1 MYDMAEKIQSL
12 RALIKPT
19 DRQLE
24 FFRAVDTHKF
34 TMYGGAKGGG
44 KSYILRWCV
53 LRNLLNWSK
62 QGFKGVR
69 GVIFC
74 EDYPSLTDRQISKI
88 NTEFPSWLGTLGGS
102 QTDGMSFRVKPQF
115 GGSVIALRNLDDPS
129 KYASSEFAIAAVDEL
144 TKNEREKFDQLRS
157 IIRWPGIEDTKFIAG
172 TNPGGIGHAWVKKL
186 WIDREFTN
194 EDPYPEQVA
203 FIQSLPTDN
212 PHNAKSYLE
221 ELQKL
226 PEKLRKAYWDG
237 NWDVFEGQ
245 FFAEWDKQQ
254 HVIEPFSIP
263 DGWRK
268 MRSIDV
274 SGRNGITSCHWFA
287 VDYDGNVFA
296 YREYYATGF
305 DADQHAREI
314 AALSVGE
321 RYDYS
326 IMDAS
331 AWSKLGLPET
341 IFEMY
346 QREGVQGL
354 IPASKDRVA
363 GWTNMHSFL
372 RWTEDTPPKLKFF
385 KNCYNAIRTIPL
397 LLHDE
402 IHIDDVDSDGEDHAA
417 DEIRYFLQTLR
428 GQSSPDLREKELPQ
442 TVESLILQRLARL
455 KAPAGISQY
464 DYA

>member
-1 MYDMAEKIQSL
+1 MKSLKWKKWWNDWANFSEIQRQAEK
-12 RALIKPT
+12 
-19 DRQLE
+19 
-24 FFRAVDTHKF
+24 AVDEHDYIL
-34 TMYGGAKGGG
+34 YGGAAGGG
-44 KSYILRWCV
+44 KSYWLRKYPIKFLIEKCFNEYR
-53 LRNLLNWSK
+53 L
-62 QGFKGVR
+62 KGVR
-69 GVIFC
+69 AGLFC
-74 EDYPSLTDRQISKI
+74 EDYPTLWDRHI
-88 NTEFPSWLGTLGGS
+88 NRIPYEFPMWLGEYKGQTHEFVLNQKYGG
-102 QTDGMSFRVKPQF
+102 G
-115 GGSVIALRNLDDPS
+115 VIAFRNLDDPS
-129 KYASSEFAIAAVDEL
+129 KYMSSEFAMIAVDEL
-144 TKNEREKFDQLRS
+144 TKNKKQTFDFLRMRK
-157 IIRWPGIEDTKFIAG
+157 RWTGVPRTKFIAG
-172 TNPGGIGHAWVKKL
+172 TNPGEIGHIWVKKL
-186 WIDREFTN
+186 WIDRDF
-194 EDPYPEQVA
+194 DPEQDPEPGQVA
-203 FIQSLPTDN
+203 FVKSLPTDN
-212 PHNAKSYLE
+212 PHNAKTYLAD
-221 ELQKL
+221 LQKL

-314 AALSVGE
+314 AALSIGE

-455 KAPAGISQY
+455 KAPAGITQY